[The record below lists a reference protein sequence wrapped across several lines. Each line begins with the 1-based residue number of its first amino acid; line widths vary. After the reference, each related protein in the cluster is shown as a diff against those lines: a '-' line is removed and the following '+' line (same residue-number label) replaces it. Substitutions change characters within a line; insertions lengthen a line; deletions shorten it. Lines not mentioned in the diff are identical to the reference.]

1 MNIDQV
7 LDTLQDKALAQLKAE
22 FAARL
27 KEALRDGDPFVTQ
40 CAEQVQHALVM
51 LHLGQVSRAEVD
63 LLLHKQQLAAR
74 IEAHSASIERQARL
88 QRLASGLLDMAVDV
102 VVKAL

>member
-63 LLLHKQQLAAR
+63 LLLHKQQLAAS

-88 QRLASGLLDMAVDV
+88 RRLASGLLDMAVDV